1 MNAVAVAL
9 PGEIPRWKHCAPYF
23 AVAIL
28 AHLALLAW
36 PGALAG
42 GEPELPPGS
51 QIRVHLR
58 EPVVAPS
65 ALQAPPAPPSTPAPQ
80 QRERAQKTPRAIL
93 AIPAKTTPTPAAV
106 AVSPIA
112 TATAPAA
119 PASAVADNSG
129 SAPPASYSPA
139 RFNAAYLHNPAPVFP
154 SLSRRMG
161 EEGKV
166 LLRVKV
172 SAAGQ
177 PVAVDL
183 EKGSNFER
191 LDDAARHAVA
201 RWRFVPAR
209 RGDEAVEGTV
219 IVPIVFR
226 LDD

>member
-65 ALQAPPAPPSTPAPQ
+65 ALQAPPAPPSTPAPL

-112 TATAPAA
+112 TATAPAV
-119 PASAVADNSG
+119 PASAVAENGG
-129 SAPPASYSPA
+129 SAAPASYSPA

>member
-42 GEPELPPGS
+42 GEPELPPGG

-93 AIPAKTTPTPAAV
+93 AIPAKTTSTPAAV

-119 PASAVADNSG
+119 PASAVAENGG
-129 SAPPASYSPA
+129 SVAPASYSPA